1 MRNVNFIWSGC
12 QGMTMNIFKN
22 LIFDKITIK
31 LMLQR
36 TMDRRQDFYQAVCDV
51 NCKTIII

>member
-1 MRNVNFIWSGC
+1 MHNVNFIWSGY